1 MERYVSMEKNIIIT
15 GASSDL
21 GMAYIRENAREYDKI
36 IAHYNHDNEQ
46 FNGLCGDYTDKIVPM
61 QADFADG
68 EQVRRF
74 VTQIQETGLTPTHI
88 LHLVSPASR
97 SVKFHKSRIEEYQLM
112 MQVSVY
118 SIVEILKVCLP
129 AMQKQKFGRILLML
143 SAYVQIPDPK
153 FAAPY
158 VTAKYAL
165 LGLMRDVAAE
175 YASKGITVNG
185 ISPQMIET
193 KFLKDVPELIVEQ
206 QRLAGPMQRLLQKED
221 ILPMMKLLLS
231 DGAAAVTGENIG
243 ITGGNHIL

>member
-1 MERYVSMEKNIIIT
+1 MEKNIIIT

-21 GMAYIRENAREYDKI
+21 GMAYIRENVREYNRI

-46 FNGLCGDYTDKIVPM
+46 FMGLCGDYEDKIMPL
-61 QADFADG
+61 QADFADM
-68 EQVRRF
+68 EQVRQF
-74 VTQIQETGLTPTHI
+74 AGKIKEMELIPTHI

-97 SVKFHKSRIEEYQLM
+97 SIKFHKSRIEEYQLM

-118 SIVEILKVCLP
+118 SIVELLKVCLP
-129 AMQKQKFGRILLML
+129 VMQKQKFGRILFML

-175 YASKGITVNG
+175 YAAKGITVNG

-206 QRLAGPMQRLLQKED
+206 QRLAGPMQRLLRKED
-221 ILPMMKLLLS
+221 ILPVMKLLMS
-231 DGAAAVTGENIG
+231 DEAAAVTGENIG

>member
-1 MERYVSMEKNIIIT
+1 MEKIIIIT

-21 GMAYIRENAREYDKI
+21 GMAYIRENAGQYSKI
-36 IAHYNHDNEQ
+36 IAHYNHENEQ
-46 FNGLCGDYTDKIVPM
+46 FTALCKEYDDKILPM
-61 QADFADG
+61 QADFACM
-68 EQVRRF
+68 ESAQQFVVR
-74 VTQIQETGLTPTHI
+74 IKEAGLVPTHI
-88 LHLVSPASR
+88 LHLVSPASK
-97 SVKFHKSRIEEYQLM
+97 SVKFHKSQVEEYRLM

-118 SIVEILKVCLP
+118 SIVEILKAFLP
-129 AMQKQKFGRILLML
+129 AMQKQKFGRILFML
-143 SAYVQIPDPK
+143 SAYVKIPDPK

-175 YASKGITVNG
+175 YAAKGITVNG

-206 QRLAGPMQRLLQKED
+206 QRMAGPLQRLLQKED

-231 DGAAAVTGENIG
+231 DEAAAITGENIG

>member
-1 MERYVSMEKNIIIT
+1 ME
-15 GASSDL
+15 
-21 GMAYIRENAREYDKI
+21 
-36 IAHYNHDNEQ
+36 
-46 FNGLCGDYTDKIVPM
+46 DY
-61 QADFADG
+61 
-68 EQVRRF
+68 E
-74 VTQIQETGLTPTHI
+74 
-88 LHLVSPASR
+88 
-97 SVKFHKSRIEEYQLM
+97 LM

-118 SIVEILKVCLP
+118 SIVEILKSFLP
-129 AMQKQKFGRILLML
+129 EMQKQKFGRILLML

-165 LGLMRDVAAE
+165 LGLMKDVAAE

-206 QRLAGPMQRLLQKED
+206 QRAAGPLQRLLQKED

-231 DGAAAVTGENIG
+231 EEAAAITGENIG

>member
-1 MERYVSMEKNIIIT
+1 MEKIIIIT

-21 GMAYIRENAREYDKI
+21 GMAYIRENAEEYSKI
-36 IAHYNHDNEQ
+36 AAHFHHDNES
-46 FNGLCGDYTDKIVPM
+46 FRALCKEYEDRILPI
-61 QADFADG
+61 QADFADEEG
-68 EQVRRF
+68 VRQF
-74 VTQIQETGLTPTHI
+74 IAGVKETGLVPTHI
-88 LHLVSPASR
+88 LHLVSPASK
-97 SVKFHKSRIEEYQLM
+97 SVKFHKSRAEEYQLM

-118 SIVEILKVCLP
+118 SIVEILKAFLP
-129 AMQKQKFGRILLML
+129 AMQKQKFGRILFML
-143 SAYVQIPDPK
+143 SAYVKIPDPK

-165 LGLMRDVAAE
+165 LGLMKDVAAE
-175 YASKGITVNG
+175 YAAKGITVNG

-206 QRLAGPMQRLLQKED
+206 QRMAGPLQRLLQKED

-231 DGAAAVTGENIG
+231 DGASAVTGENIG

>member
-1 MERYVSMEKNIIIT
+1 MEKIIIIT

-21 GMAYIRENAREYDKI
+21 GMAYIKENVEEYNRI
-36 IAHYNHDNEQ
+36 IAHYNHENEQ
-46 FNGLCGDYTDKIVPM
+46 FMALYSQYKDKIVPI
-61 QADFADG
+61 QADFADIEG
-68 EQVRRF
+68 VQQF
-74 VTQIQETGLTPTHI
+74 VAQIKEAELSPTHI
-88 LHLVSPASR
+88 LHLVSPASK
-97 SVKFHKSRIEEYQLM
+97 SVKFHKSRIEDYQLM

-118 SIVEILKVCLP
+118 SIVEILKAFLP
-129 AMQKQKFGRILLML
+129 AMQKQKFGRILVML
-143 SAYVQIPDPK
+143 SAYVKIPDPK

-165 LGLMRDVAAE
+165 LGLMRNVAAE
-175 YASKGITVNG
+175 YAAKGITVNG

-206 QRLAGPMQRLLQKED
+206 QRMAGPLQRLLQKED

-231 DGAAAVTGENIG
+231 DEAAAITGENIG

>member
-1 MERYVSMEKNIIIT
+1 MEKIILIT

-21 GMAYIRENAREYDKI
+21 GMAYITENAEEYSRI
-36 IAHYNHDNEQ
+36 IAHYHHENEC
-46 FNGLCGDYTDKIVPM
+46 FMDLCRTYGDRIVPV
-61 QADFADG
+61 QSDFSCKEGVQQFIAQIK
-68 EQVRRF
+68 EQNLV
-74 VTQIQETGLTPTHI
+74 PTHI
-88 LHLVSPASR
+88 LHLVSPATR
-97 SVKFHKSRIEEYQLM
+97 SVKFHKSRMEDYELM

-118 SIVEILKVCLP
+118 SVVEILKAFLP
-129 AMQKQKFGRILLML
+129 EMLKQKFGRILLML

-165 LGLMRDVAAE
+165 LGLMKDVAAE

-206 QRLAGPMQRLLQKED
+206 QRTAGPLQRLLQKED

-231 DGAAAVTGENIG
+231 EEAAAITGENIG

>member
-1 MERYVSMEKNIIIT
+1 MMEKIIIIT

-21 GMAYIRENAREYDKI
+21 GMAYIRENAEAYDKI
-36 IAHYNHDNEQ
+36 IAHYNHESEQ
-46 FNGLCGDYTDKIVPM
+46 FVALCRQYGDKIWPI
-61 QADFADG
+61 QADFADAEG
-68 EQVRRF
+68 VQRF
-74 VTQIQETGLTPTHI
+74 VIKIKETGIVPTHI
-88 LHLVSPASR
+88 LHLVSPASK
-97 SVKFHKSRIEEYQLM
+97 SVKFHKSHIEEYQLM

-118 SIVEILKVCLP
+118 SIVEILKVFLP
-129 AMQKQKFGRILLML
+129 AMQKQKFGRILFML
-143 SAYVQIPDPK
+143 SAYVKIPDPK

-165 LGLMRDVAAE
+165 LGLMKDVAAE

-193 KFLKDVPELIVEQ
+193 KFLKDIPELIVEQ
-206 QRLAGPMQRLLQKED
+206 QRAAGPLQRLLQKED

-231 DGAAAVTGENIG
+231 DEASAITGENIG

>member
-1 MERYVSMEKNIIIT
+1 MDKIIIIT

-21 GMAYIRENAREYDKI
+21 GMAYIAENAEEYSKI
-36 IAHYNHDNEQ
+36 IAHCHHENER
-46 FNGLCGDYTDKIVPM
+46 FMELCRTYADRIVPV
-61 QADFADG
+61 QSDFSNKEDLQQFIARIK
-68 EQVRRF
+68 EQN
-74 VTQIQETGLTPTHI
+74 LTPTHI
-88 LHLVSPASR
+88 LHLVSPAAG
-97 SVKFHKSRIEEYQLM
+97 SVKFHKSRMEEYEMM

-118 SIVEILKVCLP
+118 SIVEILKAFLP
-129 AMQKQKFGRILLML
+129 GMQKQKFGRILLML
-143 SAYVQIPDPK
+143 SAYVLIPDPK

-165 LGLMRDVAAE
+165 LGLMKDVAAE

-206 QRLAGPMQRLLQKED
+206 QRAAGPLQRLLQKED

-231 DGAAAVTGENIG
+231 EEASAITGENIG

>member
-1 MERYVSMEKNIIIT
+1 MERIILIT

-21 GMAYIRENAREYDKI
+21 GMAYITENAEKYSKI
-36 IAHYNHDNEQ
+36 IAHYHHENER
-46 FNGLCGDYTDKIVPM
+46 FVELCETYKDRIVPI
-61 QADFADG
+61 QSDFSHKEDVQKYIVRIK
-68 EQVRRF
+68 EQNL
-74 VTQIQETGLTPTHI
+74 IPTHI
-88 LHLVSPASR
+88 LHLVSPATR
-97 SVKFHKSRIEEYQLM
+97 SVKFHKSRMEDYELM

-118 SIVEILKVCLP
+118 SIVEILKAFLP
-129 AMQKQKFGRILLML
+129 DMQKQKFGRILLML

-165 LGLMRDVAAE
+165 LGLMKDVAAE

-193 KFLKDVPELIVEQ
+193 KFLKDIPELIVEQ
-206 QRLAGPMQRLLQKED
+206 QRAAGPMQRLLQKED

-231 DGAAAVTGENIG
+231 EEAAAITGENIG

>member
-1 MERYVSMEKNIIIT
+1 MPVQ
-15 GASSDL
+15 SDFSHK
-21 GMAYIRENAREYDKI
+21 EDVQQF
-36 IAHYNHDNEQ
+36 IAQIKEQ
-46 FNGLCGDYTDKIVPM
+46 NLV
-61 QADFADG
+61 
-68 EQVRRF
+68 
-74 VTQIQETGLTPTHI
+74 PTHI
-88 LHLVSPASR
+88 LHLVSPATR
-97 SVKFHKSRIEEYQLM
+97 SVKFHKSRMEDYELM

-118 SIVEILKVCLP
+118 SVVEILKAFLP
-129 AMQKQKFGRILLML
+129 EMLKQKFGRILLML

-165 LGLMRDVAAE
+165 LGLMKDVAAE

-206 QRLAGPMQRLLQKED
+206 QRTAGPLQRLLQKED

-231 DGAAAVTGENIG
+231 EEAAGITGENIG

>member
-1 MERYVSMEKNIIIT
+1 MEKIIIIT

-21 GMAYIRENAREYDKI
+21 GMAYIRENAEEYSKI
-36 IAHYNHDNEQ
+36 IAHYNHENEE
-46 FNGLCGDYTDKIVPM
+46 FTALCQQYVGKLLPI
-61 QADFADG
+61 QANFADANDT
-68 EQVRRF
+68 QQF
-74 VTQIQETGLTPTHI
+74 VVKIKELGIVPTHI

-97 SVKFHKSRIEEYQLM
+97 SVKFHKSETEEYQLM

-118 SIVEILKVCLP
+118 SVVEILKAFLP
-129 AMQKQKFGRILLML
+129 VMQKQKFGRILFML
-143 SAYVQIPDPK
+143 SAYVKIPDPK

-165 LGLMRDVAAE
+165 LGLMKDVAAE

-206 QRLAGPMQRLLQKED
+206 QRAAGPMQRLLQKED

-231 DGAAAVTGENIG
+231 DGAAAITGENIG